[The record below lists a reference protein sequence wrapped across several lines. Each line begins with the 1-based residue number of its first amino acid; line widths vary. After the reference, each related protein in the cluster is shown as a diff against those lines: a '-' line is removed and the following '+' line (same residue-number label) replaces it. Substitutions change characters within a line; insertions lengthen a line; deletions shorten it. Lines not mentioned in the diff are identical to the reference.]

1 MGNEPADDLKPR
13 NGPPLFF
20 ARALQRF
27 LPKAIR
33 DPVLG
38 DLFEDYE
45 TRRSIHGERVAAWRY
60 RREAVLAI
68 AYGFL
73 MASTIDAQEWKE
85 MSMSQRN
92 GLVHKAM
99 TSVGVLIASWL
110 LLFVCARIFSEL
122 SGREAIQA
130 LATAAALILAV
141 SLRVRLVAF
150 FLAAMLSFNLAELVI
165 HSIWG
170 PAVVRGAQTH
180 FAVMGAGILGVVL
193 GLVVN
198 RFLSG
203 SKEIV
208 HPDQPYGARKA
219 LS

>member
-1 MGNEPADDLKPR
+1 
-13 NGPPLFF
+13 
-20 ARALQRF
+20 
-27 LPKAIR
+27 
-33 DPVLG
+33 
-38 DLFEDYE
+38 
-45 TRRSIHGERVAAWRY
+45 
-60 RREAVLAI
+60 
-68 AYGFL
+68 
-73 MASTIDAQEWKE
+73 
-85 MSMSQRN
+85 MSQRN

-110 LLFVCARIFSEL
+110 LLFVCARVFSTF

-130 LATAAALILAV
+130 LATGAALFLAV
-141 SLRVRLVAF
+141 SLRARLVAF
-150 FLAAMLSFNLAELVI
+150 FLAAMLAFNLAELVI

-193 GLVVN
+193 GLAVN

-203 SKEIV
+203 SHDV
-208 HPDQPYGARKA
+208 ATDQPYGARKA

>member
-1 MGNEPADDLKPR
+1 MGNEPSDDLKPEH
-13 NGPPLFF
+13 GPPVFF

-33 DPVLG
+33 DPILG
-38 DLFEDYE
+38 DLFEDYVA
-45 TRRSIHGERVAAWRY
+45 RRSSHGERVAARRY
-60 RREAVLAI
+60 RWEAVVAI

-99 TSVGVLIASWL
+99 MSVGVLIASWL
-110 LLFVCARIFSEL
+110 LLFVCARVFSTF

-130 LATAAALILAV
+130 LATATALILAV

-150 FLAAMLSFNLAELVI
+150 FLAAMLAFNLAELII
-165 HSIWG
+165 HSIWT
-170 PAVVRGAQTH
+170 ADVVRGAQVH
-180 FAVMGAGILGVVL
+180 FAVMGAGIFGVVL

-198 RFLSG
+198 RFLNG
-203 SKEIV
+203 SQDV
-208 HPDQPYGARKA
+208 AYGARKA